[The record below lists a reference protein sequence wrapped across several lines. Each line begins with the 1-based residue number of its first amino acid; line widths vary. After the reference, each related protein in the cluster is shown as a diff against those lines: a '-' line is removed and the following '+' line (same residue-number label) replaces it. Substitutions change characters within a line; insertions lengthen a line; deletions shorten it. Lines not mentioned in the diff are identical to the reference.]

1 MFATA
6 PPPRTAL
13 LREKVELVTFKVPPL
28 FAMPPPGIPLV
39 LLPLSNVSAKPS
51 ATVRFARRSLASL
64 LSENTLTLPSPLTMI
79 CASRPPLMAS
89 PEASVMVGSFLTN
102 TIVAC
107 SPKENRIAS
116 RLVAL
121 PALHPSTAEF
131 VLAAFI
137 ASLKEQ
143 SPKVFDLSSMVFT
156 VIVVPGT
163 AALAGVAL
171 IAISTTMVAARA
183 AATNKQSAANKLV
196 VRYSDVV
203 MIRCSLPLY
212 WRGGGV
218 APHA

>member
-1 MFATA
+1 MFAMA
-6 PPPRTAL
+6 PPPMTAL
-13 LREKVELVTFKVPPL
+13 LREKVELVTFKVPPR
-28 FAMPPPGIPLV
+28 FTMPPPGIPLV

-51 ATVRFARRSLASL
+51 ATVRFAKVSLASL
-64 LSENTLTLPSPLTMI
+64 PSENTLTLASPLTVI
-79 CASRPPLMAS
+79 CAFRPPLIVSA
-89 PEASVMVGSFLTN
+89 EASVMLGSFLAN

-121 PALHPSTAEF
+121 PAAHPSTAAF

-143 SPKVFDLSSMVFT
+143 SPLAFDSSTMVFT
-156 VIVVPGT
+156 VMVVPGT
-163 AALAGVAL
+163 AALAGSAL
-171 IAISTTMVAARA
+171 TTVSTKLVAARA
-183 AATNKQSAANKLV
+183 AANKQSAANKLL
-196 VRYSDVV
+196 VRYSDAV

-212 WRGGGV
+212 RRGGGV